1 MNNLIECKFHSQ
13 GTVRRGGA
21 AGGWVRQQMEDMG
34 GVSREKRKASYDALE
49 KVVLKIMFM
58 V

>member
-1 MNNLIECKFHSQ
+1 
-13 GTVRRGGA
+13 
-21 AGGWVRQQMEDMG
+21 MEDMG

-49 KVVLKIMFM
+49 KVVSKIMYM